1 VTVRFATLAMAG
13 REVAC
18 ALHPERGWLALDSIA
33 EVPPGSDALGVIRA
47 GLTDDLRERIID
59 DLEGAPDDAFVA
71 AGDAC
76 MLAPSRHPR
85 FILGIGL
92 NYLAHARDLDAAHP
106 DEPASFIKGD
116 HTVIGPGERIV
127 LPPQS
132 LRVTAEAELGLVIGR
147 RAWQVGVDEA
157 LDHVAAVVCV
167 LDQTAEDVLQRN
179 PRFLTRAK
187 NFPTFLSLG
196 AELVTLDEVR
206 ATDGPDG
213 LDHLE
218 VATWRNGEL
227 HRADVVAGMAFGPA
241 ELVAFHSRIMPLEPG
256 DLILTGTPGA
266 VVVDDGDVVECRIS
280 GVGRLANPVVRP
292 T

>member
-1 VTVRFATLAMAG
+1 MRLATLALGG
-13 REVAC
+13 REVVC
-18 ALHPERGWLALDSIA
+18 ALHADRGWLALDSVA

-47 GLTDDLRERIID
+47 GLTDDLRERIVE
-59 DLEGAPDDAFVA
+59 DLESAPDDAFIA
-71 AGDAC
+71 PGQGC

-85 FILGIGL
+85 FIWGIGL
-92 NYLAHARDLDAAHP
+92 NYLAHARDLGAPHP

-116 HTVIGPGERIV
+116 HTVIGPGERIL

-147 RAWQVGVDEA
+147 HAWQVDVDDA

-167 LDQTAEDVLQRN
+167 LDQTAEDILQRN
-179 PRFLTRAK
+179 PRFLTRSK
-187 NFPTFLSLG
+187 NFPTFLSFG
-196 AELVTLDEVR
+196 PELVTLDEVR

-227 HRADVVAGMAFGPA
+227 HRADTVAGMAFGPA
-241 ELVAFHSRIMPLEPG
+241 ELVAFHSRMMPLQPG

-266 VVVDDGDVVECRIS
+266 TVVEDGDVVECHIS
-280 GVGRLANPVVRP
+280 GVGRLVNPVHRP
-292 T
+292 A

>member
-1 VTVRFATLAMAG
+1 MRLATLAIDG
-13 REVAC
+13 REVVC
-18 ALHPERGWLALDSIA
+18 ALHPDRGWLALDAVA
-33 EVPPGSDALGVIRA
+33 EVPPGSDALGVIRS
-47 GLTDDLRERIID
+47 GLTDDLRERIAE
-59 DLEGAPDDAFVA
+59 DLESAPDEAFIA
-71 AGDAC
+71 DGQAC

-85 FILGIGL
+85 FIWGIGL
-92 NYLAHARDLDAAHP
+92 NYLAHARDLGAPHP

-127 LPPQS
+127 LPAQS

-147 RAWQVGVDEA
+147 HAWQVDVDDA

-167 LDQTAEDVLQRN
+167 LDQTAEDILQRN
-179 PRFLTRAK
+179 PRFLTRSK
-187 NFPTFLSLG
+187 NFPTFLSFG
-196 AELVTLDEVR
+196 PELVTLDEVR

-227 HRADVVAGMAFGPA
+227 HRADTVAGMAFGPA
-241 ELVAFHSRIMPLEPG
+241 ELVAFHSRVMPLQPG

-266 VVVDDGDVVECRIS
+266 TVIEDGDVVECRIS
-280 GVGRLANPVVRP
+280 GLGRLVNPVTRP
-292 T
+292 A

>member
-1 VTVRFATLAMAG
+1 VRIATLAIGG

-18 ALHPERGWLALDSIA
+18 VLHPDRGWLPLDAMA

-47 GLTDDLRERIID
+47 GLTDDLRERIVE
-59 DLEGAPDDAFVA
+59 DLEAAPDDAFVA
-71 AGDAC
+71 ADQAC
-76 MLAPSRHPR
+76 IAAPSRHPR
-85 FILGIGL
+85 FVLGIGL
-92 NYLAHARDLDAAHP
+92 NYLAHARDLGAPHP

-132 LRVTAEAELGLVIGR
+132 QRVTAEAELGLVIGQHI
-147 RAWQVGVDEA
+147 WQVDVADA
-157 LDHVAAVVCV
+157 LEHVAAVVCV
-167 LDQTAEDVLQRN
+167 LDQTAEDILQRN
-179 PRFLTRAK
+179 PRFLTRSK

-196 AELVTLDEVR
+196 PELVTLDEIR

-227 HRADVVAGMAFGPA
+227 HRADTVAGMAFGPA
-241 ELVAFHSRIMPLEPG
+241 ELVAFHSHVMPLRPG
-256 DLILTGTPGA
+256 DVILTGTPGA
-266 VVVDDGDVVECRIS
+266 VAVEDGDVAECRIA
-280 GVGRLANPVVRP
+280 GVGVLRNPVVRHG
-292 T
+292 

>member
-1 VTVRFATLAMAG
+1 MRLTTLAIGG
-13 REVAC
+13 REVVC
-18 ALHPERGWLALDSIA
+18 ALHPARGWLALDSVA

-47 GLTDDLRERIID
+47 GLTDDLRQRIAD
-59 DLEGAPDDAFVA
+59 DLDAAPDDAFIA
-71 AGDAC
+71 PGEAC
-76 MLAPSRHPR
+76 TLAPSRHPR
-85 FILGIGL
+85 FIWGIGL
-92 NYLAHARDLDAAHP
+92 NYLAHARDLGAPHP

-147 RAWQVGVDEA
+147 RAWQVDVAHA

-179 PRFLTRAK
+179 PRFLTRSK
-187 NFPTFLSLG
+187 NFPTFLSYG
-196 AELVTLDEVR
+196 PELVTLDEVR
-206 ATDGPDG
+206 STDGPDG

-227 HRADVVAGMAFGPA
+227 HRADTVAGMAFGPA
-241 ELVAFHSRIMPLEPG
+241 ELVAFHSQMMPLEPG

-266 VVVDDGDVVECRIS
+266 AVIEDGDVAECRIT
-280 GVGRLANPVVRP
+280 GVGRLTNPVIRP
-292 T
+292 S